1 MTNVRQK
8 EKTFPPQML
17 EGMEKAG
24 RTYYFA
30 ESPEKKET
38 TSLPSSSLSS
48 FSSSSSSVSQSSSSL
63 AIKSTKKRSKGEGE
77 DATSF
82 ATGDQHDMDVD
93 QTKEPDHL

>member
-1 MTNVRQK
+1 
-8 EKTFPPQML
+8 ML

-30 ESPEKKET
+30 ESPEKEET
-38 TSLPSSSLSS
+38 ASLPSSSLSS
-48 FSSSSSSVSQSSSSL
+48 SSSSSSSVSQSSSSL
-63 AIKSTKKRSKGEGE
+63 AIKSTEKRSKGEGK

-82 ATGDQHDMDVD
+82 LTGDQHDMDVD

>member
-30 ESPEKKET
+30 ESPEKEET
-38 TSLPSSSLSS
+38 T
-48 FSSSSSSVSQSSSSL
+48 SSSSSSVSQSSSSL
-63 AIKSTKKRSKGEGE
+63 AIKSTEKRSKGEGK

-82 ATGDQHDMDVD
+82 LTGDQHDMDVD

>member
-30 ESPEKKET
+30 ESPEKEET
-38 TSLPSSSLSS
+38 TSLPSSSL
-48 FSSSSSSVSQSSSSL
+48 SSSSSVSQSSSSL